1 MSASYVIGI
10 DLGTSNCAVAFA
22 RLTDHGATA
31 IEDFPIPQLQRPGQ
45 VAAQSLLPSC
55 LYIPGE
61 HELPPGSTA
70 LPWTESPALIV
81 GEFARWQGARVP
93 GRLVASAKSWL
104 CHAGVDRTADILPW
118 GELTGVPKISPMRA
132 SSLFLAHLAQAW
144 DSAHP
149 EAPMAEQEVVVT
161 VPASFD
167 EVARALTVK
176 AAQEAGLET
185 FTLVEEP
192 QAAFYAFTAGRAETL
207 ANALAGVQLVLVAD
221 VGGGTTDFS
230 LIQVTMGEGGPVLR
244 RVAVGDHLLLG
255 GDNMDAALARRA
267 EERLRAAGHK
277 LSATQWTQLLQA
289 ARLAKESLLGSAGPE
304 QHGVAVASAHSRL
317 VGGILSTTI
326 DRTEAEQL
334 VMEGFFPFCAPEE
347 TPRRAARGALQE
359 LGLPYAQDTAIP
371 RHLAAFLAKHAGA
384 GFDALG
390 QNQNKPVNPSALP
403 RPDAILLNGG
413 VFNSPRLAVRFI
425 DAVSAWWPDAPRL
438 PLLQHDSLE
447 LAVSRGA
454 AAYGLVRRGLG
465 RRIGGGAAQAFYIG
479 LSAESGSFTRPAVC
493 VIPRGHEEGQ
503 AVAITDRPFTLA
515 VGQPVQFPLY
525 STTGD
530 RIDLPGHVVEIDDS
544 FLALPPLHTLFKTTE
559 LNARQIPVHLRA
571 TLTELG
577 TLELYCVSNLGDE
590 RWRLEFELREA
601 TARGGAN
608 VTESMPARFTE
619 VRALV
624 EKVYGTA
631 PQAVDLKEVKQLG
644 STLEA
649 ALGPR
654 ETWRLPLLREI
665 WSTLLAGANKRR
677 RSPVHERVFFRLL
690 GYSLR
695 PGFGYPL
702 DEWRCEQTFRLF
714 AESVNAHGDH
724 SVWNEFWICWRR
736 IAGGLREEHQLAIWE
751 HLKPHLA
758 RHVPPRPSKNAPRP
772 KGIQPEGFDEMTR
785 TAAALEHLP
794 AEEKIVLGNWIADR
808 LRSPA
813 KAGSGPWAWA
823 LGRLGARVPLYGS
836 SHGTVAPE
844 QAGAW
849 LTLLLD
855 QGLPQIDGAP
865 FAAAQLMRMTGDRT
879 RDLDVEL
886 RARTYAALKLAK
898 APERWLQ
905 MVENVVILQA
915 DDEARALGDTLPIGL
930 ELVSRH

>member
-1 MSASYVIGI
+1 MAASYVIGI

-22 RLTDHGATA
+22 RVTAHSATMV
-31 IEDFPIPQLQRPGQ
+31 EDFPIPQLQRPGQ
-45 VAAQSLLPSC
+45 VATQSLLPSC

-61 HELPPGSTA
+61 HELPPGSTT
-70 LPWTESPALIV
+70 LPWTETSPLIA

-118 GELTGVPKISPMRA
+118 GVPADIAKISPMRA
-132 SSLFLAHLAQAW
+132 SALLLAHLAQAW
-144 DSAHP
+144 NAAHP
-149 EAPMAEQEVVVT
+149 EAPMAEQEVVIA

-167 EVARALTVK
+167 EVARALTVS
-176 AAQEAGLET
+176 AAREAGLAT

-192 QAAFYAFTAGRAETL
+192 QAAFYAFTARHADGL
-207 ANALAGVQLVLVAD
+207 ARALAGVSLVLVAD

-230 LIQVTMGEGGPVLR
+230 LIQVTIGEGGPVLR

-267 EERLRAAGHK
+267 EERLQSAGHK

-289 ARLAKESLLGSAGPE
+289 ARLAKESLLGPAGPE
-304 QHGVAVASAHSRL
+304 QHGVAVAGAQSRL
-317 VGGILSTTI
+317 VGGTLSTTI
-326 DRTEAEQL
+326 DRVEAEQL
-334 VMEGFFPFCAPEE
+334 VLEGFFPFCAAADI
-347 TPRRAARGALQE
+347 PRRAARGALQE

-390 QNQNKPVNPSALP
+390 ENQLVSPKTSGLP

-413 VFNSPRLAVRFI
+413 VFNSPRLAGRFI
-425 DAVSAWWPDAPRL
+425 DTVSAWWPAAPRV
-438 PLLQHDSLE
+438 PLLRHDSLE
-447 LAVSRGA
+447 LAVARGA
-454 AAYGLVRRGLG
+454 AFYGLVRHGLG
-465 RRIGGGAAQAFYIG
+465 RRIGGGAAQAFYVG
-479 LSAESGSFTRPAVC
+479 LSAESGDFKRPAVC
-493 VIPRGHEEGQ
+493 VIPRGLEEGQ
-503 AVAITDRPFTLA
+503 TVAATDRPFTLA
-515 VGQPVQFPLY
+515 IGQPVQFPLY

-530 RIDLPGHVVEIDDS
+530 RVDLPGHIVEIDDS

-559 LNARQIPVHLRA
+559 PKARQIPVHLRA

-577 TLELYCVSNLGDE
+577 TLELWCVSNLGDE
-590 RWRLEFELREA
+590 RWRLEFELRQA
-601 TARGGAN
+601 LSRGGAS
-608 VTESMPARFTE
+608 VTESMPARFGE

-624 EKVYGTA
+624 EKVYGVA

-677 RSPVHERVFFRLL
+677 RSAVHERVFFRLL

-714 AESVNAHGDH
+714 AESVNTHGDH

-736 IAGGLREEHQLAIWE
+736 VAGGLSAVQQFAIWE
-751 HLKPHLA
+751 YLKPHLA
-758 RHVPPRPSKNAPRP
+758 RQVPSHPSKNAARP
-772 KGIQPEGFDEMTR
+772 KGIQPQGFDEMTR

-794 AEEKIVLGNWIADR
+794 AEEKSVLGNWIADR
-808 LRSPA
+808 LGSPA
-813 KAGSGPWAWA
+813 KSGAGPWAWS

-836 SHGTVAPE
+836 SHETVKPE
-844 QAGAW
+844 QAEAW

-855 QGLPQIDGAP
+855 LGLKQVDGAP
-865 FAAAQLMRMTGDRT
+865 FAATQLARLTGDRT
-879 RDLDVEL
+879 RDLEAGL
-886 RARTYAALKLAK
+886 RARTRTALASAK

-905 MVENVVILQA
+905 VLENVEVLQA

-930 ELVSRH
+930 ELVATR

>member
-1 MSASYVIGI
+1 
-10 DLGTSNCAVAFA
+10 
-22 RLTDHGATA
+22 
-31 IEDFPIPQLQRPGQ
+31 
-45 VAAQSLLPSC
+45 
-55 LYIPGE
+55 
-61 HELPPGSTA
+61 
-70 LPWTESPALIV
+70 
-81 GEFARWQGARVP
+81 
-93 GRLVASAKSWL
+93 
-104 CHAGVDRTADILPW
+104 
-118 GELTGVPKISPMRA
+118 
-132 SSLFLAHLAQAW
+132 
-144 DSAHP
+144 
-149 EAPMAEQEVVVT
+149 
-161 VPASFD
+161 
-167 EVARALTVK
+167 
-176 AAQEAGLET
+176 
-185 FTLVEEP
+185 
-192 QAAFYAFTAGRAETL
+192 
-207 ANALAGVQLVLVAD
+207 
-221 VGGGTTDFS
+221 
-230 LIQVTMGEGGPVLR
+230 
-244 RVAVGDHLLLG
+244 
-255 GDNMDAALARRA
+255 
-267 EERLRAAGHK
+267 
-277 LSATQWTQLLQA
+277 
-289 ARLAKESLLGSAGPE
+289 
-304 QHGVAVASAHSRL
+304 
-317 VGGILSTTI
+317 
-326 DRTEAEQL
+326 
-334 VMEGFFPFCAPEE
+334 
-347 TPRRAARGALQE
+347 
-359 LGLPYAQDTAIP
+359 
-371 RHLAAFLAKHAGA
+371 
-384 GFDALG
+384 
-390 QNQNKPVNPSALP
+390 
-403 RPDAILLNGG
+403 
-413 VFNSPRLAVRFI
+413 
-425 DAVSAWWPDAPRL
+425 
-438 PLLQHDSLE
+438 
-447 LAVSRGA
+447 
-454 AAYGLVRRGLG
+454 
-465 RRIGGGAAQAFYIG
+465 
-479 LSAESGSFTRPAVC
+479 
-493 VIPRGHEEGQ
+493 
-503 AVAITDRPFTLA
+503 
-515 VGQPVQFPLY
+515 
-525 STTGD
+525 
-530 RIDLPGHVVEIDDS
+530 
-544 FLALPPLHTLFKTTE
+544 
-559 LNARQIPVHLRA
+559 
-571 TLTELG
+571 
-577 TLELYCVSNLGDE
+577 
-590 RWRLEFELREA
+590 
-601 TARGGAN
+601 
-608 VTESMPARFTE
+608 MPARFTE